1 MFNRIWVFILFTVI
15 ALSGASEFS
24 TVLAQSE
31 YAKLLGSDSL
41 AGDGFGWSS
50 DISGNVAIVGAWLD
64 DDNGFA
70 SGTAYIYRFNGSNWI
85 EEQKLVA
92 SDGDEYDEFG
102 WSVAIEGN
110 LAVVGANGYDDP
122 NRWTGSVYVFRYEDP
137 NWVQEAQLK
146 ADGVGYYWEEF
157 GYSVD
162 LSNDIIV
169 VGASKANINGFKS
182 GAVYVFR
189 YDGSD
194 WNQEAKLLAS
204 DGERLA
210 LFGID
215 VAIEDEI
222 LAIGASGDTPT
233 TSAGSVY
240 IYYYDDP
247 NWMNSQKLEASDAMQ
262 SDHLGRSVDIS
273 GDALVATAYGV
284 DAALPGNIYC
294 NSGAAYIFRFNGS
307 IWVEEAK
314 LLSSDSKCQDL
325 FGYSAAIDNDYV
337 VIGAWQ
343 DDDNGY
349 NSGLAYVFHYN
360 SSEWVQ
366 QSTRLLPSDSG
377 AQDKFGSYSYIG
389 LSGDNTIIGSPQDDD
404 KGSNSG
410 SAYVFDIGVLS
421 GDFEPDGDV
430 DWKDFSKFYLAWL
443 TGYGEPGWNAAC
455 DISDPNDGIINEQDI
470 RILAQNWLY
479 SVE

>member
-1 MFNRIWVFILFTVI
+1 MSNRTCIFILFIFFLIAI
-15 ALSGASEFS
+15 ALGTPS
-24 TVLAQSE
+24 VLAQSE

-41 AGDGFGWSS
+41 AGDNFGWSS

-64 DDNGFA
+64 DDNGPA

-92 SDGDEYDEFG
+92 SDGDMNDEFG
-102 WSVAIEGN
+102 WSVAIEGD

-162 LSNDIIV
+162 LSGGTIV
-169 VGASKANINGFKS
+169 VGASKANINGWKS

-204 DGERLA
+204 DGERLSI
-210 LFGID
+210 FGID
-215 VAIEDEI
+215 VAIEGEI
-222 LAIGASGDTPT
+222 LAIGASGETAA

-247 NWMNSQKLEASDAMQ
+247 NWVNTQKLEASDAMQ

-273 GDALVATAYGV
+273 GDALIATAYGV
-284 DAALPGNIYC
+284 DAADPGNIYC
-294 NSGAAYIFRFNGS
+294 NSGAAYIFRFNGL

-314 LLSSDSKCQDL
+314 LLSSDSKCADL

-337 VIGAWQ
+337 VIGAWL
-343 DDDNGY
+343 DDDKGY
-349 NSGLAYVFHYN
+349 NSGSAYVYRYN
-360 SSEWVQ
+360 GSEWIQ
-366 QSTRLLPSDSG
+366 QSTKLLPSDG
-377 AQDKFGSYSYIG
+377 WQQDQFGSYSYIG
-389 LSGDNTIIGSPQDDD
+389 ISGDNTIIGAPQNDDN
-404 KGSNSG
+404 GVNSG
-410 SAYVFDIGVLS
+410 SAYIFHTQVRPS
-421 GDFEPDGDV
+421 EFEPDGNI
-430 DWKDFSKFYLAWL
+430 DWKYFNKFYSAWL
-443 TGYGEPGWNAAC
+443 TVYGDPGWDPSC
-455 DISDPNDGIINEQDI
+455 DISDITDLVIDEQDI
-470 RILAQNWLY
+470 MVLARYWLY